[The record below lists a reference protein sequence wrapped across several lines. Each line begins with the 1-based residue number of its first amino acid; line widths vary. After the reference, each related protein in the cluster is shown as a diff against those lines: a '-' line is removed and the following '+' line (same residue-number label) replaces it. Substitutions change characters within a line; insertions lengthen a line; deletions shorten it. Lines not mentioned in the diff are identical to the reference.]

1 MTASSLDI
9 RAFEDRDEEEVR
21 RLWLQA
27 FPDDPP
33 RNEPASVIRRKL
45 ECQRELFLVG
55 EADGVILATLLA
67 GYDGFR
73 CWVYHLAVDR
83 GQRRKGYGRQMMR
96 EAERM
101 LGRTGCPKLN
111 IQVRAHNQE
120 VVEFYERLGYRIDD
134 HISMGKLL
142 SSEHGAG
149 PASNNER

>member
-1 MTASSLDI
+1 MSGSSLDI

-55 EADGVILATLLA
+55 ESDGVIVATLLA

-73 CWVYHLAVDR
+73 CWVYHVAVDETH
-83 GQRRKGYGRQMMR
+83 RRKGYGRQMMC

-101 LGRTGCPKLN
+101 LRRMGCPKLN

-120 VVEFYERLGYRIDD
+120 VVEFYHRLDYDIDD